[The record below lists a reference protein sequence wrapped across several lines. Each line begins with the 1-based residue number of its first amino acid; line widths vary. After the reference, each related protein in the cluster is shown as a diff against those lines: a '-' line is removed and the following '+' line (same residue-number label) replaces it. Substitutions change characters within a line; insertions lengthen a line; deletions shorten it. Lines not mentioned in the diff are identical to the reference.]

1 MTGSQSRPALAG
13 VRVLELAGGVAAA
26 YCGRQFALWGADV
39 VVLEPEGGS
48 PLRHLGPHARTGRG
62 AESLLWQTVAANKR
76 AISLAHTCPD
86 KEALL
91 DLLRRADVLV
101 TDWTDADLDRWGL
114 TLDDLRERLPG
125 LVLVSVSPFGLDG
138 PFADLVGSE
147 LVVQALS
154 GYAGLNGEMGRPPL
168 KAPGHILGYACGV
181 SAFVAALAALI
192 ARLGSG
198 GGRLIEVSEMETLA
212 AILPLLR
219 IEYTGQHPK
228 REGGPSTGV
237 RAHRCRDGWVTFIP
251 PPDDQLA
258 EYGEALGIAED
269 EWPPLVDSED
279 LANRRAKLLPL
290 LAGKV
295 CDKAVDEVFHGL
307 ARRRIVCGKVASPA
321 DLLADEQLAARG
333 FFRTL
338 RHPRLGDLAFAG
350 APATLGRTGAAP
362 PAPAPLAEEKP
373 RAKEERGTEEES
385 GADENLGAT
394 ELDWSHAETWPPGAG
409 EAAHLER
416 SGRDAARRADDVDD
430 ADELPLAGVRIVD
443 LTQAWI
449 GPFAVML
456 LADLGADVVK
466 VESHNRP
473 DVWRRW
479 VADPFPANENAAVE
493 NSSPLFNS
501 VNRNKRSLCLDLKT
515 AEGLDLLRRLI
526 GNADCVLENY
536 TPRVMSRF
544 GLEWQELAKTNP
556 GLVMTSWSG
565 FGKTGPL
572 SDYKA
577 NGTSIEALAG
587 WDWLHRYPD
596 GEPMVM
602 GFYQADA
609 ICGLQ
614 MAATTLVALFHSR
627 RTGQGQAVDGSMLE
641 AATGYLGEVLLD
653 AALGGEQTPPGNG
666 DPDHAPHGV
675 YPCAGDDRWIALAVD
690 SDQNWRRLVAASGR
704 ADLAD
709 PAFDRHPDRM
719 ALSEKLDEA
728 LAEWTCAEQ
737 AEHLMERL
745 QAAGVAT
752 SVVRFTP
759 EVMACRHLEQ
769 RDWFRRIE
777 HPDMGEH
784 RYNGHPWR
792 MDGLLERADLPPPRL
807 GEHSREVLR
816 KGLGLSDEE
825 IDDLFARGVTGAVL
839 S

>member
-1 MTGSQSRPALAG
+1 MERPALAG
-13 VRVLELAGGVAAA
+13 ARVLELAGGVAAA

-48 PLRHLGPHARTGRG
+48 PLRHLGPHAEIEGRP
-62 AESLLWQTVAANKR
+62 ESLLWQTVAANKR

-101 TDWTDADLDRWGL
+101 TDWIDADLDRWGL
-114 TLDDLRERLPG
+114 TLADLRERLPG

-138 PFADLVGSE
+138 PFAGLVGSE

-154 GYAGLNGEMGRPPL
+154 GYASLNGEKERAPL

-192 ARLGSG
+192 SRLESG
-198 GGRLIEVSEMETLA
+198 RGRFIEASELETLT

-219 IEYTGQHPK
+219 IEYTGEHPR

-269 EWPPLVDSED
+269 EWPPLVDGED
-279 LANRRAKLLPL
+279 LASRRAKLLPL

-295 CDKAVDEVFHGL
+295 RDRTADEVFHGL
-307 ARRRIVCGKVASPA
+307 ARRRVVCGKVASPA
-321 DLLADEQLAARG
+321 DLLADEHLAARG
-333 FFRTL
+333 FFGTL
-338 RHPRLGDLAFAG
+338 HHPHLGDLPFAG
-350 APATLGRTGAAP
+350 APTTLGRTGAAP
-362 PAPAPLAEEKP
+362 PAPAPGDNEKP
-373 RAKEERGTEEES
+373 RATEPGWPSVETRTAGT
-385 GADENLGAT
+385 
-394 ELDWSHAETWPPGAG
+394 G
-409 EAAHLER
+409 EAD
-416 SGRDAARRADDVDD
+416 G
-430 ADELPLAGVRIVD
+430 LPLAGVRIVD

-526 GNADCVLENY
+526 GEADCVLENY

-544 GLEWQELAKTNP
+544 GLEWQDLAKTNP

-587 WDWLHRYPD
+587 WDWLHRYPG

-653 AALGGEQTPPGNG
+653 AALGREQTPPGNG

-675 YPCAGDDRWIALAVD
+675 YPCAGEDRWIALAVD
-690 SDQNWRRLVAASGR
+690 SDESWQRLATVSGR
-704 ADLAD
+704 EDLGD
-709 PAFDRHPDRM
+709 PAFDRHRDRI
-719 ALSEKLDEA
+719 ANAEKLDEA
-728 LAEWTCAEQ
+728 LAGWTCGEQ
-737 AEHLMERL
+737 AEHLMGRL
-745 QAAGVAT
+745 QAAGVAA

-759 EVMACRHLEQ
+759 EVMACGHLE
-769 RDWFRRIE
+769 RRGWFRRID

-792 MDGLLERADLPPPRL
+792 FAGLPERSDSPPPRL
-807 GEHSREVLR
+807 GEHSREVLGER
-816 KGLGLSDEE
+816 LGLSDDE
-825 IDDLFARGVTGAVL
+825 IDDLFERGVTGAVL
-839 S
+839 T

>member
-1 MTGSQSRPALAG
+1 MTGSQQRPPLAG
-13 VRVLELAGGVAAA
+13 VRVFELADGVAAA

-48 PLRHLGPHARTGRG
+48 PLRRLGPHAEIEDRP
-62 AESLLWQTVAANKR
+62 ESLLWQFVAANKR
-76 AISLAHTCPD
+76 AMSLAHACLD
-86 KEALL
+86 REALL

-114 TLDDLRERLPG
+114 TLDDLRERLPS
-125 LVLVSVSPFGLDG
+125 LILVSVSPFGLDG
-138 PFADLVGSE
+138 PFAGLLGSE

-154 GYAGLNGEMGRPPL
+154 GYAGLNGEKERAPL

-192 ARLGSG
+192 SRLESG
-198 GGRLIEVSEMETLA
+198 RGRLIEVSELDTLA

-219 IEYTGQHPK
+219 IEYTGEHPK

-269 EWPPLVDSED
+269 EWPPFVDGED
-279 LANRRAKLLPL
+279 LASRRAKLLPL

-295 CDKAVDEVFHGL
+295 RDRTADEVFHGL
-307 ARRRIVCGKVASPA
+307 ARRRVVCGKVASPS
-321 DLLADEQLAARG
+321 DLLADEHLAARG

-338 RHPRLGDLAFAG
+338 HHSHLGDLPFAG
-350 APATLGRTGAAP
+350 APATLGRTGAVP
-362 PAPAPLAEEKP
+362 PAPAPGDDEKP
-373 RAKEERGTEEES
+373 Q
-385 GADENLGAT
+385 AT
-394 ELDWSHAETWPPGAG
+394 ELAWPSVDTGVAGPG
-409 EAAHLER
+409 EAD
-416 SGRDAARRADDVDD
+416 G
-430 ADELPLAGVRIVD
+430 LPLAGVRIVD

-526 GNADCVLENY
+526 GDADCVLENY

-544 GLEWQELAKTNP
+544 GLEWQDLAKTNP

-587 WDWLHRYPD
+587 WDWLHRYPG

-641 AATGYLGEVLLD
+641 AATGYMGEVLLD
-653 AALGGEQTPPGNG
+653 AALGGEQTPSGNG
-666 DPDHAPHGV
+666 DLDCAPHGV
-675 YPCAGDDRWIALAVD
+675 YPCAGEDRWIALAVD
-690 SDQNWRRLVAASGR
+690 SDESWRRLAAASSR
-704 ADLAD
+704 EDLAD
-709 PAFDRHPDRM
+709 PAFGRHADRI
-719 ALSEKLDEA
+719 ANAQKLDEA

-737 AEHLMERL
+737 AEHLMECL

-759 EVMACRHLEQ
+759 EVMACGHLE
-769 RDWFRRIE
+769 RRGWFRRIE

-792 MDGLLERADLPPPRL
+792 FAGLPERSDSPPPRL
-807 GEHSREVLR
+807 GEHSREVLSER
-816 KGLGLSDEE
+816 LGLSDDE
-825 IDDLFARGVTGAVL
+825 IDDLFERGVTGVVL

>member
-1 MTGSQSRPALAG
+1 MTGSQPRPALAG

-48 PLRHLGPHARTGRG
+48 PLRRMGPHAEIGDRP
-62 AESLLWQTVAANKR
+62 ESLLWQFVAANKR
-76 AISLAHTCPD
+76 AMSLSRACPD
-86 KEALL
+86 RETLVE
-91 DLLRRADVLV
+91 LLRSADVLV

-114 TLDDLRERLPG
+114 TLGGLRERLPG

-138 PFADLVGSE
+138 PFAGLVGSE

-154 GYAGLNGEMGRPPL
+154 GYAGLNGDKGRAPL

-192 ARLGSG
+192 SRLESG
-198 GGRLIEVSEMETLA
+198 RGRLVEASELETLT

-219 IEYTGQHPK
+219 IEYTGEHPK

-258 EYGEALGIAED
+258 EYGEALGIAEN
-269 EWPPLVDSED
+269 EWPPLVDGED
-279 LANRRAKLLPL
+279 LASRRAKLLPL

-295 CDKAVDEVFHGL
+295 RDKAADEVFHGL
-307 ARRRIVCGKVASPA
+307 ARRRVVCGKVASPA
-321 DLLADEQLAARG
+321 DLLADEHLAARG

-338 RHPRLGDLAFAG
+338 HHPHLGDLPFAG
-350 APATLGRTGAAP
+350 APATLGRTDAAP
-362 PAPAPLAEEKP
+362 PAPAPGDDEKP
-373 RAKEERGTEEES
+373 GARDLGWPQVETRVPGT
-385 GADENLGAT
+385 
-394 ELDWSHAETWPPGAG
+394 G
-409 EAAHLER
+409 EAD
-416 SGRDAARRADDVDD
+416 G
-430 ADELPLAGVRIVD
+430 LPLAGVRIVD

-526 GNADCVLENY
+526 GEADCVLENY

-587 WDWLHRYPD
+587 WDWLHRYP
-596 GEPMVM
+596 GEEPVVM

-614 MAATTLVALFHSR
+614 MAATTLVALVHSR

-641 AATGYLGEVLLD
+641 AATGYMGEVLLD

-675 YPCAGDDRWIALAVD
+675 YPCAGEDRWIALAVD
-690 SDQNWRRLVAASGR
+690 SDESWRRLAAASGR
-704 ADLAD
+704 EDLA
-709 PAFDRHPDRM
+709 ASVFDRHPDRI
-719 ALSEKLDEA
+719 ANAEKLDEA
-728 LAEWTCAEQ
+728 LAEWTCAGQ

-745 QAAGVAT
+745 QAAGVAA

-759 EVMACRHLEQ
+759 EVMACGHLE
-769 RDWFRRIE
+769 RRGWFRRID

-792 MDGLLERADLPPPRL
+792 FAGLPERSDSPPPRL
-807 GEHSREVLR
+807 GEHNREVLSER
-816 KGLGLSDEE
+816 LSLSEAE
-825 IDDLFARGVTGAVL
+825 IDDLFERGVTGAVL
-839 S
+839 T

>member
-1 MTGSQSRPALAG
+1 MTGSQLRPPLAG
-13 VRVLELAGGVAAA
+13 VRVLELAGSVAAA
-26 YCGRQFALWGADV
+26 YCARQFALWGADV

-62 AESLLWQTVAANKR
+62 TESLLWQTVAANKR

-114 TLDDLRERLPG
+114 TLDGLREGLPG

-138 PFADLVGSE
+138 PYAGLAGSE

-154 GYAGLNGEMGRPPL
+154 GYAGLNGEKDRPPL

-219 IEYTGQHPK
+219 IEYTGEHPK

-251 PPDDQLA
+251 PPDDQLG
-258 EYGEALGIAED
+258 EYGEALGIAEG
-269 EWPPLVDSED
+269 EWPPLVEGEA
-279 LANRRAKLLPL
+279 LASRRAKLLPL

-295 CDKAVDEVFHGL
+295 RDRTADEVFHGL
-307 ARRRIVCGKVASPA
+307 ARRRVVCGKVASPA
-321 DLLADEQLAARG
+321 DLLADEHLAARG

-338 RHPRLGDLAFAG
+338 RHPRLGDLPFAG
-350 APATLGRTGAAP
+350 APASLGRTGPAP
-362 PAPAPLAEEKP
+362 PAPAPLAAENPGADEKP
-373 RAKEERGTEEES
+373 RTEEEPGTDGGPS
-385 GADENLGAT
+385 ADETLGAE
-394 ELDWSHAETWPPGAG
+394 ELDWPRVETRVPGAG
-409 EAAHLER
+409 EAD
-416 SGRDAARRADDVDD
+416 G
-430 ADELPLAGVRIVD
+430 LPLAGVRIVD

-515 AEGLDLLRRLI
+515 TEGLDLLRRLV
-526 GNADCVLENY
+526 GDADCVLENY

-544 GLEWQELAKTNP
+544 GLEWQNLAKTNP

-565 FGKTGPL
+565 FGMTGPL

-587 WDWLHRYPD
+587 WDWLHRYPG

-641 AATGYLGEVLLD
+641 AATGYMGEVLLD

-675 YPCAGDDRWIALAVD
+675 YPCAGDDRWIALTVD
-690 SDQNWRRLVAASGR
+690 SDESWRRLVALSGR
-704 ADLAD
+704 EDIADSV
-709 PAFDRHPDRM
+709 FDRHADRV
-719 ALSEKLDEA
+719 ANAQKLDEA
-728 LAEWTCAEQ
+728 LAEWTCNEQ
-737 AEHLMERL
+737 AEPLMERL
-745 QAAGVAT
+745 QAAGVGA

-759 EVMACRHLEQ
+759 AVMACGHLE
-769 RDWFRRIE
+769 RRGWFRRID

-792 MDGLLERADLPPPRL
+792 FAGLPERSDSPPPRL
-807 GEHSREVLR
+807 GEHSRDVLR
-816 KGLGLSDEE
+816 ERLDLSDDE
-825 IDDLFARGVTGAVL
+825 IDDLFERGVTGAVL

>member
-1 MTGSQSRPALAG
+1 MTGSQPGPALAG

-48 PLRHLGPHARTGRG
+48 PLRRLGPHAEIGDRP
-62 AESLLWQTVAANKR
+62 ESLLWQFVAANKR
-76 AISLAHTCPD
+76 AMSLSRACPD
-86 KEALL
+86 REALV
-91 DLLRRADVLV
+91 DLLRSADVLV
-101 TDWTDADLDRWGL
+101 TDWTDAELDRWGL
-114 TLDDLRERLPG
+114 TLADMRERLRG

-138 PFADLVGSE
+138 PLADSVGSE

-154 GYAGLNGEMGRPPL
+154 GYAGLNGDKGRAPL

-192 ARLGSG
+192 SRLESG
-198 GGRLIEVSEMETLA
+198 RGRFIEVSELETLT

-219 IEYTGQHPK
+219 IEYTGEHPR

-269 EWPPLVDSED
+269 EWPPLVDGED
-279 LANRRAKLLPL
+279 LASRRAKLLPL

-295 CDKAVDEVFHGL
+295 RDKAADEVFHGL
-307 ARRRIVCGKVASPA
+307 ARRRVVCGKVASPS
-321 DLLADEQLAARG
+321 DLLADEHLAARG

-338 RHPRLGDLAFAG
+338 HHPHLGDLPFAG
-350 APATLGRTGAAP
+350 APATLGRTGAVR
-362 PAPAPLAEEKP
+362 PAPAPGDDEKL
-373 RAKEERGTEEES
+373 S
-385 GADENLGAT
+385 AT
-394 ELDWSHAETWPPGAG
+394 ELDWPQVETRVPGAG
-409 EAAHLER
+409 
-416 SGRDAARRADDVDD
+416 D
-430 ADELPLAGVRIVD
+430 ADGLPLAGVRIVD

-526 GNADCVLENY
+526 GDADCVLENY
-536 TPRVMSRF
+536 TARVMSRL
-544 GLEWQELAKTNP
+544 GLEWQELAQTNP

-587 WDWLHRYPD
+587 WDWLHRYPG
-596 GEPMVM
+596 GEPIVM

-614 MAATTLVALFHSR
+614 MAAATLVALFHSR

-653 AALGGEQTPPGNG
+653 AALGGEQTPVGNG
-666 DPDHAPHGV
+666 DLDHAPHGV
-675 YPCAGDDRWIALAVD
+675 YPCAGNGRWIALAVD
-690 SDQNWRRLVAASGR
+690 SDESWQRLAAVSGR
-704 ADLAD
+704 EDLAE
-709 PAFDRHPDRM
+709 PGFVRHRDRI
-719 ALSEKLDEA
+719 ANAEKLDEA

-745 QAAGVAT
+745 QAAGVAA

-759 EVMACRHLEQ
+759 EVMACGHLE
-769 RDWFRRIE
+769 RRGWFRRID

-792 MDGLLERADLPPPRL
+792 FAGLPERSDSPPPRL
-807 GEHSREVLR
+807 GEHSRDVLR
-816 KGLGLSDEE
+816 ERLGLSDDE
-825 IDDLFARGVTGAVL
+825 IDDLFERGVTGAVL
-839 S
+839 T

>member
-1 MTGSQSRPALAG
+1 MERPALAG

-48 PLRHLGPHARTGRG
+48 PLRRMGPHAEIGDRP
-62 AESLLWQTVAANKR
+62 ESLLWQFIAANKR
-76 AISLAHTCPD
+76 AMSLRRACPD
-86 KEALL
+86 REALI
-91 DLLRRADVLV
+91 DLLRSADVLV
-101 TDWTDADLDRWGL
+101 TDWRDADLDRWDL
-114 TLDDLRERLPG
+114 SLDDLRDRLPG
-125 LVLVSVSPFGLDG
+125 LILVSVSPFGLNG
-138 PFADLVGSE
+138 PFAGLLGSE

-154 GYAGLNGEMGRPPL
+154 GYAGLNGEKERAPL

-192 ARLGSG
+192 PRLESG
-198 GGRLIEVSEMETLA
+198 RGRLIEVSELETLT

-219 IEYTGQHPK
+219 IEYTGEHPK

-251 PPDDQLA
+251 PPDDQLG

-269 EWPPLVDSED
+269 EWPPLVEGED
-279 LANRRAKLLPL
+279 LASRRAKLLPL

-295 CDKAVDEVFHGL
+295 RDRTADEVFHGL
-307 ARRRIVCGKVASPA
+307 AQRRVVCGKVASPA
-321 DLLADEQLAARG
+321 NLLADEHLAARG

-338 RHPRLGDLAFAG
+338 HHPHLGDLPFAG
-350 APATLGRTGAAP
+350 APATLGRTGAVP
-362 PAPAPLAEEKP
+362 PAPAPRTDEK
-373 RAKEERGTEEES
+373 
-385 GADENLGAT
+385 LGAT
-394 ELDWSHAETWPPGAG
+394 EPDSPQVEARVAGAG
-409 EAAHLER
+409 EAER
-416 SGRDAARRADDVDD
+416 
-430 ADELPLAGVRIVD
+430 LPLARVRIVD

-526 GNADCVLENY
+526 GEADCVLENY

-544 GLEWQELAKTNP
+544 GLEWQDLAKTNP

-587 WDWLHRYPD
+587 WDWLHRYPG

-675 YPCAGDDRWIALAVD
+675 YPCAGEDRWIALAVD
-690 SDQNWRRLVAASGR
+690 SDQSWQRLAAVSGR
-704 ADLAD
+704 EALAD
-709 PAFDRHPDRM
+709 SVFARHPDRI
-719 ALSEKLDEA
+719 ANAEKLDEA
-728 LAEWTCAEQ
+728 LTEWTCAGQ

-745 QAAGVAT
+745 QAAGVAA

-759 EVMACRHLEQ
+759 EVMACGHLE
-769 RDWFRRIE
+769 RRGWFRRID

-792 MDGLLERADLPPPRL
+792 FAGLPERSDSPPPRL
-807 GEHSREVLR
+807 GEHSRDVLR
-816 KGLGLSDEE
+816 ERLGLSDDE
-825 IDDLFARGVTGAVL
+825 IDDLFERGVTGAVL
-839 S
+839 T

>member
-1 MTGSQSRPALAG
+1 MERPALAG

-48 PLRHLGPHARTGRG
+48 PLRRLGPCAETEDGR
-62 AESLLWQTVAANKR
+62 ESLLWQFIAANKR
-76 AISLAHTCPD
+76 AMSLAHACPD
-86 KEALL
+86 GEALI
-91 DLLRRADVLV
+91 DLLRSADVLV
-101 TDWTDADLDRWGL
+101 TDWTEADFERSWGL
-114 TLDDLRERLPG
+114 AFADLRERLPG

-138 PFADLVGSE
+138 PFAGLLGSE

-154 GYAGLNGEMGRPPL
+154 GYAGLNGDKERAPL
-168 KAPGHILGYACGV
+168 KAPGHVLGYACGV

-192 ARLGSG
+192 SRLESG
-198 GGRLIEVSEMETLA
+198 RGRFIEASEVETLA

-219 IEYTGQHPK
+219 IEYTGEHPK

-258 EYGEALGIAED
+258 EYGEALGIAEG
-269 EWPPLVDSED
+269 EWPPLVEGED
-279 LANRRAKLLPL
+279 LASRRAKLLPL

-295 CDKAVDEVFHGL
+295 RDRTADEVFHGL
-307 ARRRIVCGKVASPA
+307 ARRRVVCGKVASPA
-321 DLLADEQLAARG
+321 DLLADEHLAARG
-333 FFRTL
+333 FFQTL
-338 RHPRLGDLAFAG
+338 RHPELGDLAFAG
-350 APATLGRTGAAP
+350 PPATLGRTGAAP
-362 PAPAPLAEEKP
+362 PAPAPGDDEKP
-373 RAKEERGTEEES
+373 RA
-385 GADENLGAT
+385 T
-394 ELDWSHAETWPPGAG
+394 ELGWPPVETRAAGTG
-409 EAAHLER
+409 EAD
-416 SGRDAARRADDVDD
+416 G
-430 ADELPLAGVRIVD
+430 LPLAGVRIVD

-526 GNADCVLENY
+526 GEADCVLENY

-544 GLEWQELAKTNP
+544 GLEWQNLAKTNP

-587 WDWLHRYPD
+587 WDWLHRYPG

-641 AATGYLGEVLLD
+641 AATGYMGEVLLD

-690 SDQNWRRLVAASGR
+690 SDESWRRLAVMSGR
-704 ADLAD
+704 EDLAD
-709 PAFDRHPDRM
+709 SVFDRHPDRI
-719 ALSEKLDEA
+719 ANAEKLDEA
-728 LAEWTCAEQ
+728 LAEWTRTQDAES
-737 AEHLMERL
+737 LMERL
-745 QAAGVAT
+745 QTFGLAAGV
-752 SVVRFTP
+752 VRTTA
-759 EVMACRHLEQ
+759 ELMACRHLQQ
-769 RDWFRRIE
+769 RSWFRRTE
-777 HPDMGEH
+777 HVDMGEH

-792 MDGLLERADLPPPRL
+792 MDSLRERADLPPPRL

-816 KGLGLSDEE
+816 ERLGLSDDE

-839 S
+839 T

>member
-1 MTGSQSRPALAG
+1 MTGSQLRPALAG

-39 VVLEPEGGS
+39 VALEPEGGS
-48 PLRHLGPHARTGRG
+48 PLRRLGPHAETEGRP
-62 AESLLWQTVAANKR
+62 ESLLWQFVAANKR
-76 AISLAHTCPD
+76 AMSLRRACSD
-86 KEALL
+86 EQALV
-91 DLLRRADVLV
+91 DLLRSADVLV
-101 TDWTDADLDRWGL
+101 TDWSEADLERCWGL
-114 TLDDLRERLPG
+114 TLADLRDRLPS

-138 PFADLVGSE
+138 PFAGLVGSE

-154 GYAGLNGEMGRPPL
+154 GYTGLNGEKERAPL

-192 ARLGSG
+192 SRVGSG
-198 GGRLIEVSEMETLA
+198 RGRLIEACELETLT

-219 IEYTGQHPK
+219 IEYTGEHPK

-258 EYGEALGIAED
+258 EYGEALGIAEG
-269 EWPPLVDSED
+269 EWPPLVEGED
-279 LANRRAKLLPL
+279 LSSRRAKLLPL

-295 CDKAVDEVFHGL
+295 RGMTADEVFHGL
-307 ARRRIVCGKVASPA
+307 ARRRVVCGKVASPA
-321 DLLADEQLAARG
+321 DLLADEHLAARG

-338 RHPRLGDLAFAG
+338 HHPRLGNLPFAG
-350 APATLGRTGAAP
+350 APATLGRTGAVP
-362 PAPAPLAEEKP
+362 PAPAP
-373 RAKEERGTEEES
+373 RADGK
-385 GADENLGAT
+385 LGAA
-394 ELDWSHAETWPPGAG
+394 ELDWPHVETRVTGAG
-409 EAAHLER
+409 EAD
-416 SGRDAARRADDVDD
+416 G
-430 ADELPLAGVRIVD
+430 LPLAGVRIVD

-526 GNADCVLENY
+526 GEADCVLENY

-544 GLEWQELAKTNP
+544 GLEWEELAKTNP

-587 WDWLHRYPD
+587 WDWLHRYP
-596 GEPMVM
+596 GEDPMVM

-690 SDQNWRRLVAASGR
+690 SDESWQRLAAASSCE
-704 ADLAD
+704 DLAD
-709 PAFDRHPDRM
+709 PAFGRHADRI
-719 ALSEKLDEA
+719 ANAEKLDEA
-728 LAEWTCAEQ
+728 LAEWTCGEQ

-745 QAAGVAT
+745 QAAGVAA

-759 EVMACRHLEQ
+759 ELMACGHLE
-769 RDWFRRIE
+769 RRGWFRRIE

-792 MDGLLERADLPPPRL
+792 FAGLQERSDSPPPRL

-816 KGLGLSDEE
+816 ERLGLSDDE
-825 IDDLFARGVTGAVL
+825 IDDLFERGVTGAVL
-839 S
+839 T